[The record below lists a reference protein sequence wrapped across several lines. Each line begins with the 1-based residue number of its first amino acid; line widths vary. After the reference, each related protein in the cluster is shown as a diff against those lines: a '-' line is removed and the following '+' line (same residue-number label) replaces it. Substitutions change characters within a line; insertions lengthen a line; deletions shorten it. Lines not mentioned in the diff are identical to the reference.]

1 MEITIS
7 EKKQT
12 CRRTVCTHVALGRS
26 LYLVR
31 DYGTLCLD
39 CCVTL
44 ATTLLAL
51 DILWRHFS
59 LSEY

>member
-1 MEITIS
+1 MTLPVTDWQLTS
-7 EKKQT
+7 QGGNVWMRHDT
-12 CRRTVCTHVALGRS
+12 Q

-31 DYGTLCLD
+31 DRGSLCLD

-51 DILWRHFS
+51 DIL
-59 LSEY
+59 